1 MDKSVIAFAEA
12 GDPVLLIA
20 KVPAEFSDAAHDLEC
35 FAIPVMSRNNGLL
48 LCVPRGVFSEDV
60 LIDCLSGDDVLHVI
74 GPSKGIPVQLHEEGD
89 DQTAVPVPGNV
100 NVLLVD
106 LSDDALVWLREY
118 DQNVDVMESIAP
130 FSVEHPFAVPVASQL
145 VPFAQEW
152 IGGQGSERVNFYSA
166 QEEHDPPQVMKAS
179 VKGAGKPKGVV
190 PKRITNAHVMEQ
202 LEVMLAQMKSLAM
215 RTEVL
220 ETAGSSGGAKVV
232 AEPGVGNISGVPAV
246 SAGLLQVGPP
256 ATAFAKYTALV
267 GPPPKVKVVT
277 PAPSKP
283 ALQGP
288 IENQPVQENSLA
300 MALTQQS
307 SAVMALV
314 SHLASQGDPLVDIPG
329 VSAHST
335 SIKGVQKRE
344 KMQQDLAAGTSTYYL
359 QVMQQLH
366 KKLFPSLP
374 LPKSVDE
381 LGHLSVLTYL
391 ERTGGYKHAR
401 DAGLLMWLLGYAV
414 DAAAQ
419 GDLHQVRE
427 RLALMMVALDQ
438 SVVDGDRSVAYLL
451 SLAEDPP
458 LAMFLDKTSVVS
470 PFGKPFSSLV
480 PPPWSSVVL
489 AFVKEM
495 EVLQN
500 KKPEP
505 SRRQPKSADPEN
517 PSPKRKP
524 RFPKKPRSDQE
535 PPKAQ

>member
-1 MDKSVIAFAEA
+1 MIAFAEA

-20 KVPAEFSDAAHDLEC
+20 RVPAEFSDGAHDLDC

-60 LIDCLSGDDVLHVI
+60 LIDCLSGEDASHVI

-89 DQTAVPVPGNV
+89 DQSAVPVPGQV

-106 LSDDALVWLREY
+106 LTDDALQWLREY
-118 DQNVDVMESIAP
+118 DQNTDVIDSITP
-130 FSVEHPFAVPVASQL
+130 FSTEHPFAVPVASQL

-152 IGGQGSERVNFYSA
+152 VGGQGSERVNFYSA
-166 QEEHDPPQVMKAS
+166 QEEHDPPQMMKAS
-179 VKGAGKPKGVV
+179 VKGAGKPKGAV
-190 PKRITNAHVMEQ
+190 PKRVTNAHVMEQ

-220 ETAGSSGGAKVV
+220 ETAGSSGGAKAAV
-232 AEPGVGNISGVPAV
+232 EPGGGNISGVPAV
-246 SAGLLQVGPP
+246 SAGLVYGGPP
-256 ATAFAKYTALV
+256 ATAFSKYTSLV
-267 GPPPKVKVVT
+267 GPPPKVKVAVQSHPKPVVPVLPEVL
-277 PAPSKP
+277 PAEES
-283 ALQGP
+283 
-288 IENQPVQENSLA
+288 SLA

-314 SHLASQGDPLVDIPG
+314 SHFAGQSDPLTDIPG
-329 VSAHST
+329 VTAHST
-335 SIKGVQKRE
+335 SIRGVQKRE
-344 KMQQDLAAGTSTYYL
+344 RMQQDLAAGTSTYYL

-381 LGHLSVLTYL
+381 LSHLSVLTYL

-438 SVVDGDRSVAYLL
+438 SVVDGDWSVAYLL

-458 LAMFLDKTSVVS
+458 LAMFMDKTSVVS

-500 KKPEP
+500 KKPENARKP
-505 SRRQPKSADPEN
+505 PKAADPEN

-524 RFPKKPRSDQE
+524 RFPKKPRSDPE
-535 PPKAQ
+535 PSKAQ